1 MSVVIYL
8 LLLHIPFSYAF
19 HRELGREMWC
29 MGIGVAL
36 NTLCIFDLVSHFF
49 VGFEASRDGNF
60 IVVLDQASVIRLIS
74 AELHLRGEMF
84 GTFL

>member
-29 MGIGVAL
+29 MGIGVVL
-36 NTLCIFDLVSHFF
+36 NTLCIFDLVLHFF
-49 VGFEASRDGNF
+49 VGFEASHDGKF
-60 IVVLDQASVIRLIS
+60 IVVLDHGSIIQLI
-74 AELHLRGEMF
+74 
-84 GTFL
+84 